1 LAELATFAG
10 HGISAPRTSHAG
22 FVSTEQRTGILVR
35 EYCWCRAGAS
45 ERGTQH
51 RAVEL
56 VKKAGVPGHCCT
68 FLETED
74 RLE

>member
-51 RAVEL
+51 RAVSNVQVDPFVQAL
-56 VKKAGVPGHCCT
+56 PARQHKS
-68 FLETED
+68 
-74 RLE
+74 